1 MTASNE
7 PSRRTLP
14 DHSAFPALDGIRAL
28 AVAAVV
34 GTHAAYW
41 TYRYGR
47 GLGSG
52 LLVHL
57 DAGVA
62 LFFVLSGFLLSR
74 PWLIAAATNQPS
86 PDVRVYFWRR
96 ALRILPMYWVAVVL
110 AFVTL
115 QANRNVG
122 WADWL
127 RHLGFLQI
135 YHLGWVRAG
144 LTQTWSL
151 CTEVAFYLL
160 LPVLGW
166 LAVQFSRAFGWR
178 PAALLTGC
186 GLLVAATIAWYVV
199 SHARGW
205 SALTPANFW
214 LPGYLSWFAGG
225 LGLAVV
231 QVHLTHRAEP
241 GRGRLVA
248 ADRIG
253 DSPGVCWLV
262 ALALFSVTATPL
274 GGPHTVGLIT
284 TAQAIAR
291 NLLYLVVAVL
301 VVWPA
306 VFGSRTWAEV
316 VFGNRIMR
324 WLGDRSY
331 SVFLLHLVVLEGVM
345 NLLGYRIFTG
355 SAGAVFVLTMI
366 VTVALSALTFRFI
379 EEPAMSLRRVVQP
392 RRRRPPV
399 GAGDAAPQPPQEAAP
414 PTQPAR

>member
-1 MTASNE
+1 M
-7 PSRRTLP
+7 PV
-14 DHSAFPALDGIRAL
+14 HSAFPALDGIRAL

-47 GLGSG
+47 GLGAG

-74 PWLIAAATNQPS
+74 PWLIAAAMDRPA
-86 PDVRVYFWRR
+86 PDLRVYFWRR
-96 ALRILPMYWVAVVL
+96 GLRILPMYWLALVF

-115 QANRNVG
+115 RANRSVG

-151 CTEVAFYLL
+151 CTEVAFYLM
-160 LPVLGW
+160 LPILGW
-166 LAVQFSRAFGWR
+166 LAVRFSRAFGWR
-178 PAALLTGC
+178 PAALLAGC
-186 GLLVAATIAWYVV
+186 GLLTAATVAWYVV
-199 SHARGW
+199 SHAHGW
-205 SALTPANFW
+205 AAVTPANFW

-225 LGLAVV
+225 LALAVV
-231 QVHLTHRAEP
+231 DVHLRHRATP
-241 GRGRLVA
+241 NHGIGSV

-253 DSPGVCWLV
+253 DSPGACWLT
-262 ALALFSVTATPL
+262 ALALYSVTATPL

-284 TAQAIAR
+284 TTEAIAR
-291 NLLYLVVAVL
+291 NLLYLAVAVL
-301 VVWPA
+301 IVWPA
-306 VFGSRTWAEV
+306 VFGSRRWAEA
-316 VFGNRIMR
+316 VFGNRVMR

-345 NLLGYRIFTG
+345 NLLGYRLFTG

-366 VTVALSALTFRFI
+366 GSVALSAITFRFI
-379 EEPAMSLRRVVQP
+379 EEPAMSLRRLVQP
-392 RRRRPPV
+392 SRRRRREPV
-399 GAGDAAPQPPQEAAP
+399 GEDDEPSRSAQSTAP
-414 PTQPAR
+414 PSRPAR